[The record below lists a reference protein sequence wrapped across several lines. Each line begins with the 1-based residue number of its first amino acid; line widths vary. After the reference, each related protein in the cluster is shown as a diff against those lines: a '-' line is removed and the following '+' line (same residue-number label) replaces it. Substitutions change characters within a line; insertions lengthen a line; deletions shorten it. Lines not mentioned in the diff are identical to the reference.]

1 VAIGNI
7 PHRSPSPSSRTF
19 LLGRA
24 VTLGGISG
32 KVSRTRPEGGSA
44 LATVTGPGGLDPA
57 PGRSRRDCM
66 LPETCPSCD
75 VAWGMLPDEHS
86 AVMDPRTF
94 RMECQGTVSPE
105 HYARLDTF
113 RMTILR

>member
-1 VAIGNI
+1 
-7 PHRSPSPSSRTF
+7 
-19 LLGRA
+19 
-24 VTLGGISG
+24 
-32 KVSRTRPEGGSA
+32 
-44 LATVTGPGGLDPA
+44 
-57 PGRSRRDCM
+57 M
-66 LPETCPSCD
+66 LPETCPACD

-113 RMTILR
+113 RMTICAD